1 MRMDRLTLCNEI
13 CKIIRIS
20 RSDPDKKFLTKRELL
35 CVHSHLSAL
44 GKQITFNTNDTYT
57 DSLTADRSED

>member
-13 CKIIRIS
+13 CKIIKIS
-20 RSDPDKKFLTKRELL
+20 RVNLDKKFLTKRELL

-44 GKQITFNTNDTYT
+44 TPN
-57 DSLTADRSED
+57 LTGNELED

>member
-44 GKQITFNTNDTYT
+44 GKQTTFSMNNRWT
-57 DSLTADRSED
+57 DSLTTDRSED

>member
-20 RSDPDKKFLTKRELL
+20 RIDSSKNFLTKRELL
-35 CVHSHLSAL
+35 CIHSHLSTVESHNNSD
-44 GKQITFNTNDTYT
+44 QT
-57 DSLTADRSED
+57 E

>member
-13 CKIIRIS
+13 CRIIRIS
-20 RSDPDKKFLTKRELL
+20 RSDPYKKFLTKRELL

-44 GKQITFNTNDTYT
+44 GKQTTLSIDDKRADISTT
-57 DSLTADRSED
+57 DRSED